1 MPKTNSGHKSS
12 KNMKR
17 KLGFMLRDLH
27 NEARVNIN
35 SEVQIIYLGHLG
47 TLYNHW
53 NLSHVS
59 VWTFRLDPK
68 KDAAVGNRTLVDT
81 SNLL

>member
-1 MPKTNSGHKSS
+1 
-12 KNMKR
+12 MKH

-27 NEARVNIN
+27 NETRVNIT

-59 VWTFRLDPK
+59 VWTFRRSFRRKGTPK
-68 KDAAVGNRTLVDT
+68 LKTE
-81 SNLL
+81 LL